1 MVKTSAS
8 FKLSKTA
15 KRTVALMKGTQ
26 EQRNGWKRMFIE
38 AEHAAEI
45 AKRTAGKRSK
55 DKVAE

>member
-15 KRTVALMKGTQ
+15 KRMIGLMGGSA
-26 EQRNGWKRMFIE
+26 EQRNGWKRLFIE

-55 DKVAE
+55 DKSE